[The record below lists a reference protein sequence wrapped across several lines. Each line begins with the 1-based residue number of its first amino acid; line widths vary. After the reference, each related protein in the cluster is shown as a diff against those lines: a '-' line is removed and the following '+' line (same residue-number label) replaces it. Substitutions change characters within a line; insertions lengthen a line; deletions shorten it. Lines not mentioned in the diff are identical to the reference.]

1 MLAVEE
7 LPRSGGWVAMSE
19 AVARARQEIE
29 QEVEGRTLCDLL
41 AGNATGAE
49 GEAPAMSW
57 KQDGQWR
64 TRSWREHRERVAEA
78 AVGLARLGVGR
89 GDFVAIMAT
98 NRPEH
103 VVADQAAV
111 HAGATPSTFY
121 FTLAPEQIR
130 YCAGHCEAKV
140 AVLEDRDMLKRWQE
154 LREELPALRHLV
166 VIEGAEEESGDGG
179 VLTWDQLVA
188 DGREALAADPGA
200 FERLVGGVLPE
211 DAATLLYTSGTTG
224 PPKGVLLTHHNLLY
238 ECAALNRMHGLP
250 KGGSSVSYLPL
261 AHIAERVLSIY
272 GPLTLRG
279 HVWFC
284 PDPAQAVEYV
294 REARPTLFFGVPR
307 VWEKVRAGINAK
319 LAAEEN
325 ERRRKLAQGAVATGL
340 DVVRR
345 RQAGRPVPLGLRV
358 RHRLLDA
365 LVLAKIRKAIGLD
378 RCTYASSAASP
389 LAVDVAEFFAA
400 IGLPLVEVYGMTETS
415 AVVTG
420 NPPGRIKIGTVGPPI
435 AGIELRLADDGEV
448 LVRGPVNTPGYF
460 RQEEATRELIDQD
473 GWLHTGDVGELDE
486 DGYLRIVD
494 RKKEL
499 IITSSG
505 KNVSPANIE
514 SLLKEHPLVG
524 QALAYGDNRPYVVAL
539 VVLDHEMLPA
549 WAARNG
555 LAGTDVG
562 QLAAD
567 DKVLEAVQ
575 QAVDAAN
582 QRLARAEQ
590 VKRFELLPV
599 EWTAESEEL
608 TPTLKLRRRIIH
620 AKYAEHIEALYA
632 G

>member
-1 MLAVEE
+1 MGQDEI
-7 LPRSGGWVAMSE
+7 
-19 AVARARQEIE
+19 ARARQEIE
-29 QEVEGRTLCDLL
+29 REIDGRTLCDLL
-41 AGNATGAE
+41 ADNAAGDGGDT
-49 GEAPAMSW
+49 PAMSW

-89 GDFVAIMAT
+89 GDFVAIMAS

-103 VVADQAAV
+103 LVADQAAV

-140 AVLEDRDMLKRWQE
+140 AVLENRDMLKRWQE
-154 LREELPALRHLV
+154 IRGELPALRHLV
-166 VIEGAEEESGDGG
+166 VIEGAEDESGKDG
-179 VLTWDQLVA
+179 VLTWDQVVA
-188 DGREALAADPGA
+188 GGREALAADQGA
-200 FERLVGGVLPE
+200 FEELRGEVRPE

-224 PPKGVLLTHHNLLY
+224 PPKGVLLTHRNLLF
-238 ECAALNRMHGLP
+238 ECSALNRMHGLP

-272 GPLTLRG
+272 GPLTLRS

-319 LAAEEN
+319 IAAEEN
-325 ERRRKLAQGAVATGL
+325 ERRRKLAQGAIATAL
-340 DVVRR
+340 EVVRR
-345 RQAGRPVPLGLRV
+345 RQRGEAVPLGMRLR
-358 RHRLLDA
+358 HAALDK
-365 LVLAKIRKAIGLD
+365 LVLAKIRKGIGLD
-378 RCTYASSAASP
+378 RCTFASSAASP
-389 LAVDVAEFFAA
+389 LAVDVAEYFAA
-400 IGLPLVEVYGMTETS
+400 IGLPLVEVYGMTETTGV
-415 AVVTG
+415 ATG
-420 NPPGRIKIGTVGPPI
+420 NPPDRIKIGTVGPAI
-435 AGIELRLADDGEV
+435 AGVEVRLADDGEV

-460 RQEEATRELIDQD
+460 KQEEATRALIDDD
-473 GWLHTGDVGELDE
+473 GWLHTGDVGELDD

-514 SLLKEHPLVG
+514 GLLKEHPLVG

-539 VVLDHEMLPA
+539 VVLDHEMVPA

-555 LAGTDVG
+555 IAGATPPE
-562 QLAAD
+562 LAAHEQ
-567 DKVLEAVQ
+567 VLAEVQ
-575 QAVDAAN
+575 HAVDAAN

-590 VKRFELLPV
+590 VKRFEVLPV

-620 AKYAEHIEALYA
+620 AKYAERIDALYE

>member
-1 MLAVEE
+1 
-7 LPRSGGWVAMSE
+7 MSE
-19 AVARARQEIE
+19 DAVARARQEIE
-29 QEVEGRTLCDLL
+29 REIQGRTLCDLL
-41 AGNATGAE
+41 ADNAAGDGGDAL
-49 GEAPAMSW
+49 AMSW
-57 KQDGQWR
+57 RRDGQWR

-78 AVGLARLGVGR
+78 AMGLARLGVGR

-140 AVLEDRDMLKRWQE
+140 AVLENRDMLKRWQE
-154 LREELPALRHLV
+154 IREELPALRHLV
-166 VIEGAEEESGDGG
+166 VIEGAEDESGRDG

-188 DGREALAADPGA
+188 GGREALAADPGA
-200 FERLVGGVLPE
+200 FEELRGKVRPE

-224 PPKGVLLTHHNLLY
+224 PPKGVLLTHHNLLF
-238 ECAALNRMHGLP
+238 ECAALNRLHGLP
-250 KGGSSVSYLPL
+250 TGGSSVSYLPL

-272 GPLTLRG
+272 GPLTLRS
-279 HVWFC
+279 HIWFC

-307 VWEKVRAGINAK
+307 VWEKVRAGIGAK

-325 ERRRKLAQGAVATGL
+325 ERKRKLAQSAVATAL
-340 DVVRR
+340 EVVRR
-345 RQAGRPVPLGLRV
+345 RQRGQAVPLGMRI
-358 RHRLLDA
+358 RHAALDR
-365 LVLAKIRKAIGLD
+365 LVLARIRAAIGLD
-378 RCTYASSAASP
+378 RCTFASSAASP

-400 IGLPLVEVYGMTETS
+400 LGLPLVEVYGMTETTGV
-415 AVVTG
+415 ATG
-420 NPPGRIKIGTVGPPI
+420 NLPGRIKIGTVGPAI
-435 AGIELRLADDGEV
+435 AGVEVRLADDGEV

-460 RQEEATRELIDQD
+460 RQEEATRALMDED
-473 GWLHTGDVGELDE
+473 GWLHTGDVGELDA

-499 IITSSG
+499 IITSAG
-505 KNVSPANIE
+505 KNLSPANIE
-514 SLLKEHPLVG
+514 GLLKEHPLVG

-539 VVLDHEMLPA
+539 IVLDHEMVPA

-555 LAGTDVG
+555 VAGTVLG
-562 QLAAD
+562 ELAAHE
-567 DKVLEAVQ
+567 KVLQEVQ

-582 QRLARAEQ
+582 HRLARAEQ
-590 VKRFELLPV
+590 VKRFEVLPV

-620 AKYAEHIEALYA
+620 AKYAAHIDALY
-632 G
+632 GG